1 MRITRADIKNWRIL
15 KSPDAEFETSC
26 AVIIGENGSGK
37 STLLELILSV
47 FELVYKR
54 LRDPDATVDIN
65 GFCLEYETTDK
76 DDVLHQVSFESGY
89 EDGHEAGELHITID
103 GTPYAINEDDGVKL
117 KGLLPTNIITYYA
130 GDTDRVMNICNY
142 FIAQNLN
149 AVRKSGNK
157 YTLNPL
163 ELPTDVPFIYSDLRH
178 LPIALMAL
186 IANDGESRTLEKLNL
201 REESA
206 VYRINLQKPRWAT
219 AGSEEFWGN
228 SSKLFNDFLSG
239 LIDHATQDPR
249 TTDVEISIEISA
261 MNLRDYLDEIKIEHR
276 GVFLYQ
282 IFDLLYNND
291 LLKNVEVWWNR
302 RTDEIGV
309 PPMSADYFS
318 EGEKQVVMTSA
329 LVEFWD
335 KKHCLFLFDEPDTF
349 LHPKWQSQF
358 LPEVTQGLKESQAI
372 ITTHS
377 PLMLSTMD
385 KGCEL
390 FVMKEGKLMSFET
403 ATYGMEASDI
413 IETAMET
420 PPRDNRVA
428 KLLNEAEE
436 AIAEQKIDKAKAM
449 VEELVKTGVD
459 PYDIKRLRSTIERFE
474 LLGI

>member
-1 MRITRADIKNWRIL
+1 MRITRADIKDWRIL

-37 STLLELILSV
+37 STLLELILTV

-54 LRDPDATVDIN
+54 LKDPDAAVDTD

-89 EDGHEAGELHITID
+89 EEGHVAGELHIMID

-117 KGLLPTNIITYYA
+117 KGLLPANIITYYA

-163 ELPTDVPFIYSDLRH
+163 ELPTDAPFIYSDLRH

-186 IANDGESRTLEKLNL
+186 IANDGESRTLDKLNL
-201 REESA
+201 KEDSI

-219 AGSEEFWGN
+219 AGSEDFWGN

-249 TTDVEISIEISA
+249 TTDAEISIEISA
-261 MNLRDYLDEIKIEHR
+261 MNLRDYLDEIRIEHR

-377 PLMLSTMD
+377 PLMLSSVASN
-385 KGCEL
+385 CEL
-390 FVMKEGKLMSFET
+390 FIMKEGKLYAYGYS
-403 ATYGMEASDI
+403 TYGADAGDI
-413 IETAMET
+413 LETAMET
-420 PPRDNRVA
+420 TPRDNHVDEIVKDIENDIRMSHFDEA
-428 KLLNEAEE
+428 KRKLAQLEE
-436 AIAEQKIDKAKAM
+436 
-449 VEELVKTGVD
+449 TGVSI
-459 PYDIKRLRSTIERFE
+459 YNKNRLRSTIERLE
-474 LLGI
+474 LLGV

>member
-1 MRITRADIKNWRIL
+1 MRITRADIKDWRIL
-15 KSPDAEFETSC
+15 KSPDVELETSC

-37 STLLELILSV
+37 STFLELILTV

-54 LRDPDATVDIN
+54 LKDPNAIVDTE

-76 DDVLHQVSFESGY
+76 DDVLHHVSFESGY
-89 EDGHEAGELHITID
+89 EDGHEVGELHVTID
-103 GTPYAINEDDGVKL
+103 GSLYTINEDGGEKL
-117 KGLLPTNIITYYA
+117 KGLLPANIITYYA
-130 GDTDRVMNICNY
+130 GETDRVMNICNY

-186 IANDGESRTLEKLNL
+186 IANDGESKTLDKLNL
-201 REESA
+201 REESV

-219 AGSEEFWGN
+219 AGSEDFWGN
-228 SSKLFNDFLSG
+228 SSQLFNDFLSG
-239 LIDHATQDPR
+239 LIEHALQNPQTSDA
-249 TTDVEISIEISA
+249 EISIEISA
-261 MNLRDYLDEIKIEHR
+261 MNLRDYLDEISIEHR

-302 RTDEIGV
+302 RTDEIGT

-329 LVEFWD
+329 LIEFWD

-377 PLMLSTMD
+377 PLMLSTID

-390 FVMKEGKLMSFET
+390 FVMKDGQMMSFGT
-403 ATYGMEASDI
+403 STYGMEASDV

-428 KLLNEAEE
+428 KLLKEAEE
-436 AIAEQKIDKAKAM
+436 AIAEKKIDKAKTM
-449 VEELVKTGVD
+449 VDELEKTGVD
-459 PYDIKRLRSTIERFE
+459 QYDIKRLSSTIERFE